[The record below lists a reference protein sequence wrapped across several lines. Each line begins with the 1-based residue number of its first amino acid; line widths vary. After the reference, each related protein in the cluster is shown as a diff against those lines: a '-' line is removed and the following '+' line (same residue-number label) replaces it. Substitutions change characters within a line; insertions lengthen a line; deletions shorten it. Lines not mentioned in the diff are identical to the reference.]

1 MTEFNWKAGD
11 EVLVVKTGVANVASM
26 LAGLRRA
33 GATPVLVE
41 TGDRLLEAPR
51 VVVPGV
57 GAFGTAMK
65 ALHGMKLADVLV
77 ERITKRLPT
86 MTVCLGLQILGHA
99 SEESPGVAGL
109 GVVDASA
116 TRFTGD
122 IRVPQLGWN
131 YVRAD
136 NDTRFL
142 RDGYV
147 YFANSYRWTDVRG
160 EWLCA
165 RGEYAGS
172 FVGAVESGG
181 VLACQFHPELSGQ
194 YGHELMV
201 RWLENGGASC

>member
-1 MTEFNWKAGD
+1 MTAFSWAPGD

-33 GATPVLVE
+33 GANPVLVE
-41 TGDRLLEAPR
+41 DGERLLTASR

-57 GAFGTAMK
+57 GAFGTAMQ
-65 ALHGMKLADVLV
+65 ALKDMNIVELLV
-77 ERITKRLPT
+77 ERLERRLPT

-99 SEESPGVAGL
+99 SEESPGVKGL

-116 TRFTGD
+116 TRFVGD

-136 NDTRFL
+136 DGSRYL
-142 RDGYV
+142 QDGYV
-147 YFANSYRWTDVRG
+147 YFANSYRWTEVRG
-160 EWLCA
+160 DWRCA

-181 VLACQFHPELSGQ
+181 VLACQFHPELSGR
-194 YGHELMV
+194 YGHELMT
-201 RWLENGGASC
+201 RWLERGGEEC

>member
-41 TGDRLLEAPR
+41 DGERLLEAPR

-65 ALHGMKLADVLV
+65 ALHDMKLADVLV

-99 SEESPGVAGL
+99 SEESPGVEGL

-147 YFANSYRWTDVRG
+147 YFANSYRWTEVGG

-181 VLACQFHPELSGQ
+181 VLACQFHPELSGR
-194 YGHELMV
+194 YGHELIV
-201 RWLENGGASC
+201 RWLENGGVSC

>member
-41 TGDRLLEAPR
+41 TGERLLEAPR

-65 ALHGMKLADVLV
+65 ALHDMKLADVLV

-99 SEESPGVAGL
+99 SEESPGVEGL

>member
-1 MTEFNWKAGD
+1 MTSLAWSKGD

-41 TGDRLLEAPR
+41 SGERLLDASR

-65 ALHGMKLADVLV
+65 SLQDMGIVDVLV
-77 ERITKRLPT
+77 ERLTKRLPT

-99 SEESPGVAGL
+99 SEESPGVEGL

-131 YVRAD
+131 YVRVD
-136 NDTRFL
+136 EGTRYL
-142 RDGYV
+142 EDGYV
-147 YFANSYRWTDVRG
+147 YFANSYRWVEVKGDWR
-160 EWLCA
+160 CA
-165 RGEYAGS
+165 RGDYAGS
-172 FVGAVESGG
+172 FVGAVEAGG
-181 VLACQFHPELSGQ
+181 VLACQFHAELSGD
-194 YGHELMV
+194 YGHQLMT
-201 RWLENGGASC
+201 RWLERGGEEC

>member
-116 TRFTGD
+116 TRFTG
-122 IRVPQLGWN
+122 IFGCRSLGGIMFELTTTPVFSAMAMSTLRIPIAGPTFAAN
-131 YVRAD
+131 GFVHVAS
-136 NDTRFL
+136 TREVLSAQSSLVAYSLASFIPSF
-142 RDGYV
+142 RDST
-147 YFANSYRWTDVRG
+147 AMN
-160 EWLCA
+160 
-165 RGEYAGS
+165 
-172 FVGAVESGG
+172 
-181 VLACQFHPELSGQ
+181 
-194 YGHELMV
+194 
-201 RWLENGGASC
+201 

>member
-1 MTEFNWKAGD
+1 MTQFSWKTGD

-33 GATPVLVE
+33 GATPILVE
-41 TGDRLLEAPR
+41 TGERLLEASR

-57 GAFGTAMK
+57 GAFGMAMK
-65 ALHGMKLADVLV
+65 ALHDMQLVDVLV
-77 ERITKRLPT
+77 ERLTKRLPT

-99 SEESPGVAGL
+99 SEESPGVDGL

-136 NDTRFL
+136 MDARFL

-165 RGEYAGS
+165 RGDYAGS

-181 VLACQFHPELSGQ
+181 VLACQFHPELSGH
-194 YGHELMV
+194 YGHALMV
-201 RWLENGGASC
+201 RWLENGGDSC